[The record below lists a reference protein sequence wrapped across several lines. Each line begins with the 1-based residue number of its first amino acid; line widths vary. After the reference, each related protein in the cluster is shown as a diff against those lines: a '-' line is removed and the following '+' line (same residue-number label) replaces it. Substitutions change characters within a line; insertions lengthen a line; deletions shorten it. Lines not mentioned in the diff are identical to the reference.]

1 MQADKTAPQTID
13 DYIAGFPPHVQ
24 EILQKIRTTVHEAAP
39 DAQEAIK
46 YLMPTFT
53 QNGNLLSFGA
63 CKTHI
68 GLYSAPEGNA
78 KFRKELSAYKAAKS
92 SVRFPLDQPIPY
104 ELIAQLVKFRV
115 KEF

>member
-63 CKTHI
+63 YKTHI
-68 GLYSAPEGNA
+68 GLYPAPEGNA